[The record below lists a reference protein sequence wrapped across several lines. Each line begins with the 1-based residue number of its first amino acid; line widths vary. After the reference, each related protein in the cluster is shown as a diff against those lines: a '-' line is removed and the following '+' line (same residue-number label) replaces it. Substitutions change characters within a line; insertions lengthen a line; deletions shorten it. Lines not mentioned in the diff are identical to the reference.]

1 MFEGV
6 DGSGKSTQIK
16 KLQQFLLNNNYD
28 VVLTREPGGTFS
40 GEIIRTLFL
49 QNNFSQELQYLL
61 MLAARAEHI
70 DSVILPALS
79 KNKIVLSD
87 RYCDSTNVYQTT
99 DNKNLSWI
107 AQKLTKNILPTI
119 TILLN
124 IDPKKSLQNIDKR
137 LSFELDIVENQLNEE
152 LICKRQQK
160 YLQIAKENPNKYAI
174 INANQTPELVHRDI
188 VAIIKNI

>member
-124 IDPKKSLQNIDKR
+124 IDSKKSLQNIDKR